1 VTFGT
6 AAFVLLS
13 NGSRRDEL
21 SAVVARVLPIWR
33 LHAVVTVLVSPFVLV
48 NVTTEMASLH
58 QGEDALRVGGALL
71 FLRALLSHAIDK
83 GVFAV
88 TVYFLREVAGLW
100 VGALLVLWIVA
111 RRGNAPD
118 VWIEDAARRVFE
130 ASFLVGIRDCD
141 QRNLHRVQ
149 RSWV

>member
-1 VTFGT
+1 MGM
-6 AAFVLLS
+6 APAH
-13 NGSRRDEL
+13 RA
-21 SAVVARVLPIWR
+21 SAPSCRIYSDP
-33 LHAVVTVLVSPFVLV
+33 P
-48 NVTTEMASLH
+48 LH

-71 FLRALLSHAIDK
+71 FLRALLIHAIDK
-83 GVFAV
+83 GVFEV

-149 RSWV
+149 RP